1 MTDQTLRGYESL
13 AEFAPDWL
21 STPGDT
27 IADLLQE
34 RGWSQADLATRTG
47 FTKKHVYLML
57 QGKAPISEDTAL
69 KLERVLGS
77 SARFWM
83 NLETQYREQLLRREA
98 IGALAQEADWLKE
111 LPLKDMV
118 KFCWVEKTP
127 DKAQQVYACLRYF
140 GVASVD
146 AWRAQYEQPVAAYRA
161 AEKLTRTPAAVSAWL
176 RQGEREAEKLRC
188 GEFSRER
195 FEESL
200 QDIKALTV
208 ELHPEKFLPV
218 LVAKC
223 AQAGVAVVFAPA
235 PKGCPVSGATKWLSA
250 NKALIM
256 LSIRGKT
263 DDKLWFTFF
272 HEAGHLLK
280 HGKRL
285 TFLDILGE
293 DGLNPEEEEQA
304 NAFARD
310 FLIDAARYRKLCEA
324 GLFSEAAIRA
334 FAKREGVSP
343 GIVLGRLQFDRC
355 LGWDRLNKLKVTYRW
370 DHEG

>member
-1 MTDQTLRGYESL
+1 MTEQTLRGYESL
-13 AEFAPDWL
+13 ADFAPEWI
-21 STPGDT
+21 STPGET
-27 IADLLQE
+27 IADLLEE
-34 RGWSQADLATRTG
+34 RGWSQVDFATRTG
-47 FTKKHVYLML
+47 FTPKHVHLLL
-57 QGKAPISEDTAL
+57 QGKAAISEDTAL
-69 KLERVLGS
+69 RLERVLGS

-83 NLETQYREQLLRREA
+83 SLETQYREQLLRREA
-98 IGALAQEADWLKE
+98 IASLAHEAAWLKE

-118 KFCWVEKTP
+118 TFGWVEKTT

-140 GVASVD
+140 GVATVA

-188 GEFSRER
+188 AEFSRER
-195 FEESL
+195 FEAAL
-200 QDIKALTV
+200 QDIRGLTLERDTSKFVPALV
-208 ELHPEKFLPV
+208 E
-218 LVAKC
+218 KC

-256 LSIRGKT
+256 LSARGKS

-285 TFLDILGE
+285 IFLDILGE
-293 DGLNPEEEEQA
+293 DGLKPEEEEQA

-310 FLIDAARYRKLCEA
+310 FLINAASYREFCEN
-324 GLFSEAAIRA
+324 GLFTEAAIRA
-334 FAKREGVSP
+334 FAQQEGVSP
-343 GIVLGRLQFDRC
+343 GIVVGRLQFDRR
-355 LGWDRLNKLKVTYRW
+355 LGWDRLNKLKVSYRW
-370 DHEG
+370 GHEG

>member
-1 MTDQTLRGYESL
+1 MTDQTLPGYESL
-13 AEFAPDWL
+13 ADFAPDWI
-21 STPGDT
+21 STPGET
-27 IADLLQE
+27 IADLLEE
-34 RGWSQADLATRTG
+34 RGWSQVDFATRTG
-47 FTKKHVYLML
+47 FTPKHVHLLL
-57 QGKAPISEDTAL
+57 QGKAAISEDTAL
-69 KLERVLGS
+69 RLERVLGS

-98 IGALAQEADWLKE
+98 IASLAHEAAWLRE

-118 KFCWVEKTP
+118 TFGWVEKTA

-140 GVASVD
+140 GVATVA

-188 GEFSRER
+188 VEFSRER
-195 FEESL
+195 FEAAL
-200 QDIKALTV
+200 QDIRGLTLERDTSKFVPALV
-208 ELHPEKFLPV
+208 E
-218 LVAKC
+218 KC

-250 NKALIM
+250 HKALIM
-256 LSIRGKT
+256 LSARGKS

-285 TFLDILGE
+285 IFLDILGE
-293 DGLNPEEEEQA
+293 DGLKPEEEEQA

-310 FLIDAARYRKLCEA
+310 FLINAASYREFCGN
-324 GLFSEAAIRA
+324 GLFTEAAIRA
-334 FAKREGVSP
+334 FAQQEGVSP
-343 GIVLGRLQFDRC
+343 GIVVGRLQFDRR
-355 LGWDRLNKLKVTYRW
+355 LGWDRLNKLKVSYRW
-370 DHEG
+370 GHEG